1 MRQIRLTMMRALL
14 IMLAATISF
23 AMLLPSASFAYADE
37 PAEVPAQPTLSTQPV
52 GWFTFEGE
60 AQSRTVENTG
70 TWAADY
76 NGTLDE
82 GDEIQQRDGKSEGF
96 RGLLHFSPKANNT
109 AKGMYLKGTHPLNAR
124 NQDFSISFWMKRAV
138 GNSERY
144 VVLQQD
150 GSAPTMMNIEKNGQ
164 LSLFMDRKTRNITPV
179 PNGEERE
186 TGEWEHIVLTKH
198 NNAGQAHVTVYQ
210 NGAVAGE
217 VDIPL
222 SGLSDAN
229 TGLYLGRHKNQRE
242 GTGQFTGD
250 IAEFGMF
257 DSAISQDDVTTLYLH
272 RKASIMTAI
281 AARENVPITDAEAV
295 TLNINPENKLRDLD
309 SATFGINHRYGFN
322 GYGTFDSETMQINPK
337 FAELYDTA
345 GFGSLRYPG
354 GTISNLFDWK
364 RSIGPKENRVP
375 QIHGFYNN
383 PNQHGLPV
391 NFGLTEVGTFAQEHH
406 SEIVYVY
413 SLGRGDASDAADLI
427 EYLNAPLGS
436 NPNGGVAWAKQRA
449 ANGHSEP
456 YNVRYFEI
464 GNEMWQGGTDGNTS
478 QMYWTTQV
486 PGGALEGY
494 TNGGLA
500 TFNKQYAVRE
510 GDWNVTASR
519 SDGTANQTF
528 LMRYA
533 LLPRQTATGAVDTS
547 FEAVVPSSVHV
558 FVNDQEWQVVDSL
571 ANAAADDTVVQL
583 NKYNG
588 TLLFGDGTHGRI
600 PEQGQQVKVSYQVQR
615 DGFVQIVK
623 SMRATFE
630 QVNEARTNA
639 NMPTIDAK
647 IYTSFET
654 TGFVDKMHS
663 LGLDNLYD
671 GMTIHPYSGT
681 PTGGGKSR
689 DGRRSFY
696 FDALVK
702 EEASATK
709 VRNHVAHMRQFDEAK
724 SPAVSEFGIFRSTDP
739 MLRSQVGA
747 IYTARAMID
756 YLKAGSPY
764 VQRHTLSDWYSSG
777 ADSLGPTQQA
787 VIQVVPLEAGEGKAA
802 GSTATGEGRFDYF
815 ATPSARV
822 YELLHGNVGTQI
834 TEATFSANRTL
845 QSNVTA
851 LSSMVSTDTD
861 GNRYVL
867 LVNAD
872 PDTNAPVHI
881 AQPEGFE
888 NWTMTTRVLSAD
900 HFWDENTLAKPNTV
914 AVRETEP
921 QTLAGTETTAD
932 VTVPAASVMMVHL
945 APAADA
951 QSQPGD
957 DSDEAHEGEDPQ
969 PPHTENPEP
978 AEEPSITLKRGETT
992 IASAAQ
998 GDQLTVHASGLPASS
1013 EATITLHSAP
1023 VLLDTVRS
1031 DEYGR
1036 VTANVTVP
1044 ADTEVGAHTI
1054 VLESGEVRLQTN
1066 LQVTAATSENG
1077 TQTDENNPSDSSTQ
1091 TDGTGAESES
1101 TGTQTDDTSTAP
1113 EGTHKENS
1121 GGSDNSDG
1129 NGASTRDAAT
1139 QTEENRQDSNNTN
1152 PDNIAASDSAED
1164 SKHEQKGWK
1173 IPKKTESSSASAKA
1187 EKPQL
1192 ASTGSHTD
1200 FMMITAGLLLLSG
1213 IAALALRKLL
1223 TR

>member
-144 VVLQQD
+144 VLLQQD

-164 LSLFMDRKTRNITPV
+164 LSLFMDRTTRNITPV

-198 NNAGQAHVTVYQ
+198 NNADQAHVAVYQ
-210 NGAVAGE
+210 NGSVAGE
-217 VDIPL
+217 VDIPI
-222 SGLSDAN
+222 SGLSNAN

-257 DSAISQDDVTTLYLH
+257 DSAISQDDVTALYLH
-272 RKASIMTAI
+272 RKASIMAAI

-364 RSIGPKENRVP
+364 RSIGPKESRVP

-449 ANGHSEP
+449 ANGHSDP

-478 QMYWTTQV
+478 QMYWTPQV

-500 TFNKQYAVRE
+500 SFNKQYAVRE

-571 ANAAADDTVVQL
+571 ANAGATDTVVQL

-588 TLLFGDGTHGRI
+588 TLLFGDGTHGSI

-630 QVNEARTNA
+630 QVNKARSEAKL
-639 NMPTIDAK
+639 PTIDAK

-696 FDALVK
+696 FDALAK

-802 GSTATGEGRFDYF
+802 GSTATGDGRFDYF

-914 AVRETEP
+914 VVRETEP
-921 QTLAGTETTAD
+921 ATVTGANATAD
-932 VTVPAASVMMVHL
+932 VTVPAASVMMVRL
-945 APAADA
+945 APEEKTD
-951 QSQPGD
+951 
-957 DSDEAHEGEDPQ
+957 
-969 PPHTENPEP
+969 PEP
-978 AEEPSITLKRGETT
+978 EPKPDQTIVLKRGENV
-992 IASAAQ
+992 ISSIKQ
-998 GDQLTVHASGLPASS
+998 GEQLTVHASGLPKSS
-1013 EATITLHSAP
+1013 ETTIMLHSVP
-1023 VLLDTVRS
+1023 ILLDTVRS
-1031 DEYGR
+1031 DSDGNIAAD
-1036 VTANVTVP
+1036 VTIPADAEVGMHEIVVESGNVTLRV
-1044 ADTEVGAHTI
+1044 DLEVKA
-1054 VLESGEVRLQTN
+1054 
-1066 LQVTAATSENG
+1066 AATDSGTQTDDKSTGDKG

-1121 GGSDNSDG
+1121 VGSDNSDG

-1139 QTEENRQDSNNTN
+1139 QTEENRQDGNNTN

-1200 FMMITAGLLLLSG
+1200 FMMIAVGLLLLSG

>member
-37 PAEVPAQPTLSTQPV
+37 PAEVPAQPTLSTQPA
-52 GWFTFEGE
+52 GWFTFEGD

-82 GDEIQQRDGKSEGF
+82 GNEIQQRDGKSEGF

-186 TGEWEHIVLTKH
+186 TGEWEHIVLTKQ
-198 NNAGQAHVTVYQ
+198 NNGDQAHVAVYQ
-210 NGAVAGE
+210 NGSVAGE

-257 DSAISQDDVTTLYLH
+257 DSAISQDDVTALYLH
-272 RKASIMTAI
+272 RKASIMAAI

-295 TLNINPENKLRDLD
+295 TLNINPENKLRNLD

-449 ANGHSEP
+449 ANGHSDP

-478 QMYWTTQV
+478 QMYWTPQV

-519 SDGTANQTF
+519 SDGTANQKF

-533 LLPRQTATGAVDTS
+533 LLPREQATGSVDTS

-558 FVNDQEWQVVDSL
+558 FVNDQEWSVVDDLS
-571 ANAAADDTVVQL
+571 NASADDTVVQL
-583 NKYNG
+583 NKYDG

-600 PEQGQQVKVSYQVQR
+600 PDQGQQVKVSYQVQR
-615 DGFVQIVK
+615 DGFVQIVQ
-623 SMRATFE
+623 SMRSTFT
-630 QVNEARTNA
+630 QVNEARTQA
-639 NMPTIDAK
+639 NLPAIDAK

-654 TGFVDKMHS
+654 TSFVDKMHS
-663 LGLDNLYD
+663 LGLDSLYD

-681 PTGGGKSR
+681 PAGGGKSR
-689 DGRRSFY
+689 DGRRTFY
-696 FDALVK
+696 FDALAK
-702 EEASATK
+702 EETSATK
-709 VRNHVAHMRQFDEAK
+709 VRNHVAHMRQFDPAK

-787 VIQVVPLEAGEGKAA
+787 VIQVVPLAEGEGKAA
-802 GSTATGEGRFDYF
+802 GNTATGEGRFDYF

-851 LSSMVSTDTD
+851 LSSMVSTDD
-861 GNRYVL
+861 SSNRYVL

-881 AQPEGFE
+881 VQPEGFE
-888 NWTMTTRVLSAD
+888 NWTMTTRVLSAS
-900 HFWDENTLAKPNTV
+900 HFWDENTLANPNAV
-914 AVRETEP
+914 VVRETE
-921 QTLAGTETTAD
+921 TETLTGENATAD
-932 VTVPAASVMMVHL
+932 VTVPAASVMMVRL
-945 APAADA
+945 VPEKKTD
-951 QSQPGD
+951 
-957 DSDEAHEGEDPQ
+957 
-969 PPHTENPEP
+969 PEP
-978 AEEPSITLKRGETT
+978 EPKPDPTIALKRGENV
-992 IASAAQ
+992 ISSIKQ
-998 GDQLTVHASGLPASS
+998 GEQLTVHASGLPKSS
-1013 EATITLHSAP
+1013 ETTIMLHSVP
-1023 VLLDTVRS
+1023 ILLGTVRS
-1031 DEYGR
+1031 DSDGNIAAD
-1036 VTANVTVP
+1036 VTIPADAEVGMHEIVVESGNVTLR
-1044 ADTEVGAHTI
+1044 ADLEVKA
-1054 VLESGEVRLQTN
+1054 
-1066 LQVTAATSENG
+1066 AATDSGTQTDDKSTGDKG

-1129 NGASTRDAAT
+1129 NGASTRDVAT
-1139 QTEENRQDSNNTN
+1139 QTEENRQDGNNTN

-1173 IPKKTESSSASAKA
+1173 IPKKTESSSATAKA

-1200 FMMITAGLLLLSG
+1200 FMMIAAGLLLLSG

>member
-109 AKGMYLKGTHPLNAR
+109 AKGMYLKGSHPLNAR

-144 VVLQQD
+144 VLLQQD

-164 LSLFMDRKTRNITPV
+164 LSLFMDRTTRNITPV
-179 PNGEERE
+179 PNGEESA

-198 NNAGQAHVTVYQ
+198 NNGDQAHVIVYQ
-210 NGAVAGE
+210 NGSVAGQT
-217 VDIPL
+217 DIPV
-222 SGLSDAN
+222 SKLSDAN
-229 TGLYLGRHKNQRE
+229 TGLYLGRHKNARE
-242 GTGQFTGD
+242 ATGQFTGD
-250 IAEFGMF
+250 IAEFGVF
-257 DSAISQDDVTTLYLH
+257 DSAISQDDVTALYLH
-272 RKASIMTAI
+272 RKASIMAAI
-281 AARENVPITDAEAV
+281 AARENVPVTDAEAV
-295 TLNINPENKLRDLD
+295 TLDINPENKLRNLD

-364 RSIGPKENRVP
+364 RSIGPKESRVP

-391 NFGLTEVGTFAQEHH
+391 NFGLTEVGTFAQDHH

-449 ANGHSEP
+449 ANGHPDP

-478 QMYWTTQV
+478 QMYWTPQV

-500 TFNKQYAVRE
+500 SFNKQYAVRE

-583 NKYNG
+583 NKYDG

-630 QVNEARTNA
+630 QVNKARSEAKL
-639 NMPTIDAK
+639 PTIDAK

-654 TGFVDKMHS
+654 TGFVDKMHE

-681 PTGGGKSR
+681 PAGGGKSR

-696 FDALVK
+696 FDALAK

-802 GSTATGEGRFDYF
+802 GSTATGEGRFGYF

-861 GNRYVL
+861 GNHYVL

-914 AVRETEP
+914 VVRETEP
-921 QTLAGTETTAD
+921 STVTGANATAD
-932 VTVPAASVMMVHL
+932 VTVPAASVMMVRL
-945 APAADA
+945 V
-951 QSQPGD
+951 
-957 DSDEAHEGEDPQ
+957 
-969 PPHTENPEP
+969 P
-978 AEEPSITLKRGETT
+978 AEEPDPDPDPDPDPETKPEPTIALKQGETV
-992 IASAAQ
+992 IASVKQ
-998 GDQLTVHASGLPASS
+998 GEKLTVHASGLPASS
-1013 EATITLHSAP
+1013 TTTITLHSDP
-1023 VLLDTVRS
+1023 VLLDTVQS
-1031 DEYGR
+1031 DADGR
-1036 VTANVTVP
+1036 IAADVTIP
-1044 ADTEVGAHTI
+1044 ADTETGVHEI
-1054 VLESGEVRLQTN
+1054 VVESGNVTLRADLEVKA
-1066 LQVTAATSENG
+1066 AATDSGTQTDDKSTGDKG

-1113 EGTHKENS
+1113 EGTHTENS
-1121 GGSDNSDG
+1121 GGSNNSDG
-1129 NGASTRDAAT
+1129 NSASTRDTAT

-1173 IPKKTESSSASAKA
+1173 IPKKTESNSASAKA

-1200 FMMITAGLLLLSG
+1200 FMMIAAGLLLLSG